1 MNDQPRILVAT
12 EIIADAALVRKLLL
26 SEFEHVAISTDAN
39 QAVPDFEKYNPDI
52 LVLAFN
58 DLEKAE
64 RYYLGLY
71 RLSTIIHTKSHHTLI
86 LCNKDDL
93 KRVYDLCKKNY
104 FNDYILFWPVPDD
117 ALRLLMAIH
126 QATQQMKCDPNANL
140 GEIAIQTKRLVE
152 LESLL
157 EKYTASGNK
166 HIEVTNQ
173 SVRQAQADVLRALDK
188 FYTNLAKGSRPG
200 MVEIKDQ
207 VGLQKEINCLRKEEI
222 EKHFQ
227 SVSAAVQPMR
237 QWIDSLKAEMAP
249 QVASARALQAITKR
263 LHPTI
268 LIVDDDEYQHKL
280 LAQILNEEKLDLI
293 FTTTG
298 AGALG
303 ALHRHQPDLVL
314 MDINLPG
321 IDGIEITRKIKSIE
335 LFVNIPVIMITGHSE
350 KNVVIEA
357 LRAGAEDFV
366 AKPFDKKVLMLKIRK
381 FLGGDTN

>member
-1 MNDQPRILVAT
+1 M
-12 EIIADAALVRKLLL
+12 
-26 SEFEHVAISTDAN
+26 
-39 QAVPDFEKYNPDI
+39 
-52 LVLAFN
+52 
-58 DLEKAE
+58 
-64 RYYLGLY
+64 
-71 RLSTIIHTKSHHTLI
+71 STIVHTKSHHTLI

-126 QATQQMKCDPNANL
+126 LALQQMKCDTSVNF
-140 GEIAIQTKRLVE
+140 GEIAVQTKRLVE

-188 FYTNLAKGSRPG
+188 YYTNPARGTRPG

-207 VGLQKEINCLRKEEI
+207 VSLQKEINCLRKEEI
-222 EKHFQ
+222 EKNFQ

-249 QVASARALQAITKR
+249 QVASARELQAITKR
-263 LHPTI
+263 FNPTV
-268 LIVDDDEYQHKL
+268 LVVDDDEYQHKL
-280 LAQILNEEKLDLI
+280 LAQILNEEKLDLV

-298 AGALG
+298 SGALG

-321 IDGIEITRKIKSIE
+321 IDGIEITRRIRSIE
-335 LFVNIPVIMITGHSE
+335 KFVNIPIIMITGHGE
-350 KNVVIEA
+350 KNIVFDS
-357 LRAGAEDFV
+357 LKAGATDFV
-366 AKPFDKKVLMLKIRK
+366 VKPFNKSVLLLKINNL
-381 FLGGDTN
+381 LGGAVSTS